1 MVIPVPSFLI
11 PVPSVETCGN
21 VKSLSGLVLYTAM
34 RQTVDQ
40 GGSGVGGVYRYLFFY
55 GIQCY
60 PISFISY
67 SRQRA
72 SNRA

>member
-21 VKSLSGLVLYTAM
+21 VKSLSELVLYTVV

-40 GGSGVGGVYRYLFFY
+40 GGSGGGGVWLCLFLRY
-55 GIQCY
+55 
-60 PISFISY
+60 
-67 SRQRA
+67 RA
-72 SNRA
+72 SFSMVFNAI